1 MANAGL
7 SIINQD
13 YIGDINILPDML
25 LFNPLKLLSNRSL
38 EEVVDLIAMG
48 ERATWPKIEM
58 IRVQTKIG
66 RTLDRIV
73 GQLDHGAP
81 KLSGST
87 VRRAG

>member
-1 MANAGL
+1 M
-7 SIINQD
+7 SVINQD
-13 YIGDINILPDML
+13 YVGDINILPDRL
-25 LFNPLKLLSNRSL
+25 LFNPLKLLAHRSVD
-38 EEVVDLIAMG
+38 EVVELIALG

-73 GQLDHGAP
+73 GQVDHGAP

-87 VRRAG
+87 VRQAS

>member
-1 MANAGL
+1 
-7 SIINQD
+7 
-13 YIGDINILPDML
+13 
-25 LFNPLKLLSNRSL
+25 LKLLAHRSVD
-38 EEVVDLIAMG
+38 EVVELIALG

-73 GQLDHGAP
+73 GQVDHGAP

-87 VRRAG
+87 VRQAS